1 MSVSVV
7 SNISATFALKFQAPD
22 RLLSSAASAFK
33 LVNSL
38 KAPPLQMRHCATSP
52 ATRRAQILA
61 AISRKR
67 IYRAVVC
74 DRKIFRNEISMETN
88 FLMRRE
94 IVCKWRV
101 PPAASIVPANP
112 HFSFFPFFSFSR
124 EYSSVIT

>member
-1 MSVSVV
+1 M
-7 SNISATFALKFQAPD
+7 
-22 RLLSSAASAFK
+22 RCCAA
-33 LVNSL
+33 
-38 KAPPLQMRHCATSP
+38 SP

-74 DRKIFRNEISMETN
+74 DRKIFRNEISMGTN

-101 PPAASIVPANP
+101 PPAVSIVPANH
-112 HFSFFPFFSFSR
+112 HFSFFFLFLILS
-124 EYSSVIT
+124 